1 MITLGSR
8 PHSPSTPDD
17 EVGARAAQRE
27 GGRELH
33 LCSCANSGGTTALD
47 AYPLTTCRHRDSRG
61 GPAVPREGVSWLVD
75 LKQAEQPRDR
85 RLCTYRL
92 NVPSEST
99 AQAAP
104 SRHYQARDARR
115 GHELMGRPSSEMRC
129 ALTVYLGVDVQAAQ
143 ALHRGWERACTEPL
157 VSMFGPSATCKGRRG
172 HLRPDMNNRQQCQ
185 TSAPTLAMTARWY
198 YCGCYLRSAGSG
210 HDSPL
215 TKQFQNRQKQVTP
228 SGPDPTMASS

>member
-8 PHSPSTPDD
+8 PHSPSVPDD

-33 LCSCANSGGTTALD
+33 LCSRANSGGTTGLD

-61 GPAVPREGVSWLVD
+61 GPAREGVSWLVD

-92 NVPSEST
+92 DVPSEST
-99 AQAAP
+99 AQAGRGPRAAP
-104 SRHYQARDARR
+104 SRHDHVDARR

-143 ALHRGWERACTEPL
+143 ALHRGWERACTEP
-157 VSMFGPSATCKGRRG
+157 VVNQHVGAIC
-172 HLRPDMNNRQQCQ
+172 HL
-185 TSAPTLAMTARWY
+185 
-198 YCGCYLRSAGSG
+198 
-210 HDSPL
+210 
-215 TKQFQNRQKQVTP
+215 
-228 SGPDPTMASS
+228 